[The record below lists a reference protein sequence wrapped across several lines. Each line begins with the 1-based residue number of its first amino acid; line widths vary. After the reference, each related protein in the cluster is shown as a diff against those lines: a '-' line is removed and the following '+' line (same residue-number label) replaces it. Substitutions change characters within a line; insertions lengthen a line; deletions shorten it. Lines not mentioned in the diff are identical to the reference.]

1 MFCKSCGK
9 EVSDDTLI
17 CPQCGDKIAEEPGK
31 KKYTA
36 VIAGVCCAVVV
47 AGIFVAGL
55 AVGKNDRRGS
65 MKIAD
70 KTVSTSSE
78 VEKETEKTEST
89 TKKETTTKPATTR
102 PELDSKGIVNPDS
115 DVNGGVYYVQTGDSL
130 HLRKGPAQK
139 YDSQKLMKKGTALV
153 KKGTKNGVSDWV
165 YVQLEAGPSTY
176 GWVNTR
182 YIYSRKP
189 DTSLTGGYDQCN
201 SFRAVVNDEEGL
213 NIRSL
218 PDEDDGS
225 IKDTVSY
232 NREITVLGYAHYDA
246 SWFYIKAEL
255 SGKTVYGFV
264 LSDYLDF

>member
-1 MFCKSCGK
+1 MVCKSCGK
-9 EVSDDTLI
+9 EVSDDTAI
-17 CPQCGDKIAEEPGK
+17 CPQCGDKIGGESDK
-31 KKYTA
+31 KKYI
-36 VIAGVCCAVVV
+36 VIAAVVCCAVALSAVV
-47 AGIFVAGL
+47 AVFAMGRSGGRSSISVSGRPQSIT
-55 AVGKNDRRGS
+55 GK
-65 MKIAD
+65 AD
-70 KTVSTSSE
+70 STTE
-78 VEKETEKTEST
+78 EKTTE
-89 TKKETTTKPATTR
+89 KKETTTKPTTTR
-102 PELDSKGIVNPDS
+102 PEFDSKGIVNPDT
-115 DVNGGVYYVQTGDSL
+115 DVDGGVYYVQTGDSL

-153 KKGTKNGVSDWV
+153 KKGTKNGVSDWA
-165 YVQLEAGPSTY
+165 YVQLEADPSTY

-182 YIYSRKP
+182 YIYTRKP
-189 DTSLTGGYDQCN
+189 DTSLTENYDQCTP
-201 SFRAVVNDEEGL
+201 FKAVVNDEEGL